1 MLDEDGNGRVTFSE
15 FETLVQACTSTE
27 QASRQRVRVGSAE
40 ADIMR
45 RLVSSRSSEHRMRL
59 DLRCFSWTNKA
70 GSAEADIKRR
80 LVSGRFLL

>member
-15 FETLVQACTSTE
+15 FQALVQACASTE

-45 RLVSSRSSEHRMRL
+45 RLVSRGSEHRMRS
-59 DLRCFSWTNKA
+59 DLKHFFLGKESGVCRSECSEKA
-70 GSAEADIKRR
+70 GKWE
-80 LVSGRFLL
+80 L